1 MLDFIVLFLII
12 DEMIL
17 NKIHSYF
24 HLKNHFN
31 KYWQNLYLK
40 CIFKTQ
46 KISI

>member
-24 HLKNHFN
+24 YPKNHFN
-31 KYWQNLYLK
+31 KCWQNLHIK
-40 CIFKTQ
+40 CIFKIQ